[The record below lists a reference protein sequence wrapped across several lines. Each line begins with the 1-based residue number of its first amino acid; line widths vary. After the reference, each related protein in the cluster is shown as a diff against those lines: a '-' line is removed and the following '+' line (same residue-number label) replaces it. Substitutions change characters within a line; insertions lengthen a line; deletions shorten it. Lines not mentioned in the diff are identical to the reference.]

1 MNKKDMKGIKT
12 IFQFSF
18 TQAIK
23 TKGFLASTIGIAVL
37 LLVGIMAVYGL
48 ISYFSK
54 KDEPSEIK
62 HIYVINESDLEELPL
77 EYYSMQVSEK
87 FKNVE
92 VSMVTK
98 DKKAYFEEIME
109 KPEEYAKDVI
119 LLLTKE
125 ENNYKFTA
133 ITIEDTELSDSEI
146 LDAVEPLEQSVFMG
160 KLTHSKITQEQLMV
174 LSTPIQY
181 EAKDA
186 GEEAKSVGIILM
198 NMMLPMLFSF
208 AVYMMVLIYGQTIT
222 KSVVSEKN
230 SKIIETLLTSA
241 KPYAI
246 ISGKVLAQVVV
257 AIAQI
262 LIWVLCIVLG
272 IFAGHH
278 LALGINAEFK
288 DGLFTVIEQ
297 LKGQNLASAFSPV
310 AVVITVIFTIV
321 GFVFYCSIA
330 SMVGANISKSEDL
343 GSAMSI
349 FQVPVIIGFFVSYFL
364 PLSGASENL
373 LQIMRYVPVTSAFM
387 TPVDILLGNISIL
400 EGMISLFIILALT
413 VVFLVLAGRFYKNK
427 IFYTGKPFFFKK
439 SK

>member
-1 MNKKDMKGIKT
+1 MNKKDMKGIKA

-37 LLVGIMAVYGL
+37 LLVGIMTAYGL
-48 ISYFSK
+48 ISYFGK
-54 KDEPSEIK
+54 KDEPSKIE

-77 EYYSMQVSEK
+77 EYYSMQASKK
-87 FKNVE
+87 FQKVE

-98 DKKAYFEEIME
+98 DKKAYLEEIME
-109 KPEEYAKDVI
+109 KPEEYAKDVV

-125 ENNYKFTA
+125 EDSYKFTA
-133 ITIEDTELSDSEI
+133 ITVEDTELKDSEI
-146 LDAVEPLEQSVFMG
+146 LDAIEPLEQSVFMG
-160 KLTHSKITQEQLMV
+160 KLTHSKITEEQLMV
-174 LSTPIQY
+174 LSTPVQY

-186 GEEAKSVGIILM
+186 GEEAKSIGIILM
-198 NMMLPMLFSF
+198 SMILPMLFSF

-262 LIWVLCIVLG
+262 LIWVLCIVIG
-272 IFAGHH
+272 IFAGHY
-278 LALGINAEFK
+278 LALGINEDFK
-288 DGLFTVIEQ
+288 DGLFNVIEQ

-310 AVVITVIFTIV
+310 AVVITIIFTIV

-343 GSAMSI
+343 GTAMSI
-349 FQVPVIIGFFVSYFL
+349 FQVPVIIGFFVSYLL
-364 PLSGASENL
+364 PLNGASENL
-373 LQIMRYVPVTSAFM
+373 LQIMRYVPITSAFM

-400 EGMISLFIILALT
+400 EGLISLFIILALT

>member
-1 MNKKDMKGIKT
+1 MNKKDMKGIKA

-37 LLVGIMAVYGL
+37 LLVGIMTAYGL
-48 ISYFSK
+48 ISYFGK
-54 KDEPSEIK
+54 KDEPSKIE

-98 DKKAYFEEIME
+98 DKKAYFEEIIE

-125 ENNYKFTA
+125 EDNYKFTA

-146 LDAVEPLEQSVFMG
+146 LDAVEPIEQSVFMG

-181 EAKDA
+181 ETKDA

-349 FQVPVIIGFFVSYFL
+349 FQVPVIIGFFVSYFI
-364 PLSGASENL
+364 PLSGANETL
-373 LQIMRYVPVTSAFM
+373 LQIIRYVPVTSAFM
-387 TPVDILLGNISIL
+387 TPVDILLGNMSLL
-400 EGMISLFIILALT
+400 EGSLSLVIILVVT
-413 VVFLVLAGRFYKNK
+413 VVFLVLAGRCYKNK
-427 IFYTGKPFFFKK
+427 IFYTGKPFFFLK